1 MIKSNLWR
9 IGLSIFLLVLLCF
22 KITFAQGRTGHVEII
37 QDERIGRL
45 AEKHKALNERQ
56 SDIDGYRIQIFFDSG
71 NNSKKK
77 TSDAMQ
83 RFMEKYPDTKAY
95 ISFKEPYYRVR
106 VGNFRSLIESE
117 GFLKII
123 QADYP
128 NAFPVKE
135 KVYFPGID

>member
-1 MIKSNLWR
+1 MNGSLYRTGFGIC
-9 IGLSIFLLVLLCF
+9 FLIMVCV
-22 KITFAQGRTGHVEII
+22 KINFAQGNSGHVEII
-37 QDERIGRL
+37 QDDRIPRL
-45 AEKHKALNERQ
+45 VEKHNELNERQ

-77 TSDAMQ
+77 TNDAMQ
-83 RFMEKYPDTKAY
+83 RFMDKYPDVKAY

-117 GFLKII
+117 GFLKKI
-123 QADYP
+123 QVDYP

-135 KVYFPGID
+135 KVYFPGTD